1 MEAALAQQQHHF
13 LKYVSSVAGRRT
25 AVDLPCPFREP
36 SAIGGSRA
44 LEMGVF
50 RVSKG
55 VSVKQCRFQ
64 RFILIAYCMIYYKYI
79 YFLNVGF
86 IFFFS
91 SFKFTAKLNR
101 KVQGSRSNVPS
112 LPTQAQP
119 PPPSTVC
126 TGELTFVT
134 IDELTLASNYHP
146 KSIVYISVRFW
157 CCTFRTLGKC
167 VMALVYQTE

>member
-1 MEAALAQQQHHF
+1 MPAREDFRRGQSAWKGDSETGLEAALAQQQHHF

-86 IFFFS
+86 IFFS
-91 SFKFTAKLNR
+91 VALNS
-101 KVQGSRSNVPS
+101 QQN
-112 LPTQAQP
+112 
-119 PPPSTVC
+119 
-126 TGELTFVT
+126 
-134 IDELTLASNYHP
+134 
-146 KSIVYISVRFW
+146 
-157 CCTFRTLGKC
+157 
-167 VMALVYQTE
+167 